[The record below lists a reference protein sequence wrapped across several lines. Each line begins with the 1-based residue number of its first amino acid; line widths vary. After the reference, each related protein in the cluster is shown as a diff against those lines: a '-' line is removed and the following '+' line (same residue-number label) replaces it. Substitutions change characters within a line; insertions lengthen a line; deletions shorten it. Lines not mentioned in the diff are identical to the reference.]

1 LCGVASEPR
10 PVRRTKLGPLIIR
23 SGRRRERYEP
33 ELLMVL
39 DRPKITLHSNGIE
52 PLTLPAARSPATAAM
67 PSRPR
72 QNLPKL
78 ELVFWDLPCQLGA
91 L

>member
-1 LCGVASEPR
+1 
-10 PVRRTKLGPLIIR
+10 
-23 SGRRRERYEP
+23 
-33 ELLMVL
+33 MVL
-39 DRPKITLHSNGIE
+39 DRLKITLHSNGIE
-52 PLTLPAARSPATAAM
+52 PLTLPAARSHATAAM

-78 ELVFWDLPCQLGA
+78 ELVIWDLPCQLGA